1 MINKNVL
8 VEQIS
13 IVDIQAKEV
22 FDKISDFSI
31 LLEALLK
38 IWLGHLSINIIL
50 LSNCT
55 LVYDDIGSK
64 LTLDGTDF
72 INLTLEDKY
81 KVYLEVKEMILK

>member
-22 FDKISDFSI
+22 FDKISDFST